1 MKTIIGAIAL
11 VIAAPAAAQAAG
23 EHDAHTEHQQAGH
36 QEGAGHHDGHDG
48 HAGHKMDCCKDCCG
62 EKMQEGK
69 KDCCAAHREKG
80 GDQQDHSAH
89 GH

>member
-23 EHDAHTEHQQAGH
+23 EHDAHTEHQQVGH
-36 QEGAGHHDGHDG
+36 QEGAGHHDG
-48 HAGHKMDCCKDCCG
+48 HAGHKMDCCKDYCG
-62 EKMQEGK
+62 EQKMPEEK

-80 GDQQDHSAH
+80 EAEQGHSAH